1 MKQLALD
8 LGIEQVTGVP
18 IQLAGELQEQLVVLM
33 AEALLAVVVDG
44 PRREA
49 RGEREDGDE

>member
-8 LGIEQVTGVP
+8 LGIERVTGVP
-18 IQLAGELQEQLVVLM
+18 IPLAGELQEHLVMLM
-33 AEALLAVVVDG
+33 AEALLTLVVDDL
-44 PRREA
+44 RREA